1 MTWPHVTIVTY
12 AANEHAQ
19 FCGVA
24 RTIHMEYGIDL
35 HFLGLLTSGYKPV
48 TKLVSFFDGP
58 FTFEWVNGKA
68 IFA

>member
-1 MTWPHVTIVTY
+1 MIIIY

-24 RTIHMEYGIDL
+24 RAIHMEYGIDL
-35 HFLGLLTSGYKPV
+35 LFPRLYTLWCKPI
-48 TKLVSFFDGP
+48 TKPVSFFDGP
-58 FTFEWVNGKA
+58 LTLEWVNGKA